1 MEEIFGRFTDRVRKV
16 LADEGLESVTFYKR
30 PFRMP
35 GMYGGGEVI
44 LADRLD
50 ELTAF
55 RVAMHEL
62 GHAYRD
68 LNNGPIYNYMMCR
81 DLDGSPISVEDAIDL
96 VMREERMATAWA
108 NDRLAEMGS
117 NLRLKDYSGDPD
129 KEADRLK
136 YKNMLESVQQ
146 LGINTEA
153 ECIAHFITMGE

>member
-1 MEEIFGRFTDRVRKV
+1 MQEIFGKFTDRVRKILV
-16 LADEGLESVTFYKR
+16 DEGLESVTFNKR
-30 PFRMP
+30 QFRMP
-35 GMYGGGEVI
+35 GMYGGGEII

-68 LNNGPIYNYMMCR
+68 LHNGPIYNYMLCR
-81 DLDGSPISVEDAIDL
+81 DLDGSPISVDDAVDL

-108 NDRLAEMGS
+108 NDRLTEMGS

-136 YKNMLESVQQ
+136 YQEMIEAVQELE
-146 LGINTEA
+146 IDNEPA
-153 ECIAHFITMGE
+153 CIAHFITMGE

>member
-1 MEEIFGRFTDRVRKV
+1 MEEIFGRFAPRIVK
-16 LADEGLESVTFYKR
+16 LLEDEGLESITFNKR

-50 ELTAF
+50 HLTAF

-68 LNNGPIYNYMMCR
+68 MNNGPIYNYMMLK
-81 DLDGSPISVEDAIDL
+81 DLNGAPISMEDAIDY
-96 VMREERMATAWA
+96 VMREERMATEWA

-117 NLRLKDYSGDPD
+117 NLRLKDYSGDPRNRD
-129 KEADRLK
+129 DRER
-136 YKNMLESVQQ
+136 YAGMLRSVQQ
-146 LGINTEA
+146 LDLSTEA
-153 ECIAHFITMGE
+153 ECIEHFIRMGE